1 MANIQQVARIGVSK
15 LRVSESF
22 GMWQVNNITTAKRL
36 AKTRE
41 GKFGTVFVN
50 VIMHNDQPREADNL
64 VVILA
69 RR

>member
-1 MANIQQVARIGVSK
+1 
-15 LRVSESF
+15 
-22 GMWQVNNITTAKRL
+22 MWQVNNITTAKRL

-41 GKFGTVFVN
+41 GKFGTVFVD

-64 VVILA
+64 AVIWA

>member
-1 MANIQQVARIGVSK
+1 MVVDVDVSK
-15 LRVSESF
+15 LCISESF

-36 AKTRE
+36 AKMRE
-41 GKFGTVFVN
+41 GKFGTVFVD

-64 VVILA
+64 AVIWA

>member
-1 MANIQQVARIGVSK
+1 MANIQQFARMDVSK
-15 LRVSESF
+15 LCISESF

-36 AKTRE
+36 AKMRE
-41 GKFGTVFVN
+41 GEFGTVFVN
-50 VIMHNDQPREADNL
+50 VIMHDNQPLLADNL

>member
-1 MANIQQVARIGVSK
+1 MVVNADVSK
-15 LRVSESF
+15 LRISECF
-22 GMWQVNNITTAKRL
+22 GRWPINNIATAKRL
-36 AKTRE
+36 AKMRE
-41 GKFGTVFVN
+41 GEFGTVFVN